1 MSKEMKLIMESWRRS
16 VLTEQEQIQTFGQLR
31 KVIRDYRAMKSGKA
45 AGIAAAELAV
55 EQIPV
60 LSNIYSIWSAAKD
73 AKEMIAA
80 LYGSDD
86 SFVSQ
91 TGLDKLNV
99 DDDVSKIVDDKI
111 ENAFIN
117 DFLESFKNMDDA
129 EPIPDINVAL
139 QDFLSDKFNRK
150 QVKP

>member
-1 MSKEMKLIMESWRRS
+1 MSKQMKVIMENWRRS
-16 VLTEQEQIQTFGQLR
+16 VLSEEKIQTFGELR
-31 KVIRDYRAMKSGKA
+31 SIIRNYRAMKAGKE
-45 AGIAAAELAV
+45 AGIKAAELAV

-60 LSNIYSIWSAAKD
+60 LSNIYSLWSAAKD
-73 AKEMIAA
+73 AKEMITT
-80 LYGSDD
+80 LYGKDD

-117 DFLESFKNMDDA
+117 DFLGTFKDKDDA
-129 EPIPDINVAL
+129 DPIPDINDEL
-139 QDFLSDKFNRK
+139 QKFLATKFNQK
-150 QVKP
+150 QVKT

>member
-1 MSKEMKLIMESWRRS
+1 MSKQMKVIMENWRRS
-16 VLTEQEQIQTFGQLR
+16 VLSEEKIQTFGELR
-31 KVIRDYRAMKSGKA
+31 SIIRNYRAMKAGKE
-45 AGIAAAELAV
+45 AGIKAAELAV

-60 LSNIYSIWSAAKD
+60 LSNIYSLWSAAKD
-73 AKEMIAA
+73 AKEMITT
-80 LYGSDD
+80 LYGKDD

-117 DFLESFKNMDDA
+117 DFLGTFKDKDDA
-129 EPIPDINVAL
+129 DPIPDINDEL
-139 QDFLSDKFNRK
+139 QKFLATKFNQK
-150 QVKP
+150 QVKA

>member
-1 MSKEMKLIMESWRRS
+1 MSKQMKVIMENWRRS
-16 VLTEQEQIQTFGQLR
+16 VLSEEKIQTFGELR
-31 KVIRDYRAMKSGKA
+31 SIIRNYRAMKAGKE
-45 AGIAAAELAV
+45 AGKKAAELAV

-60 LSNIYSIWSAAKD
+60 LSNIYSLWSAAKD
-73 AKEMIAA
+73 AKDMIST
-80 LYGSDD
+80 LYGKDD

-117 DFLESFKNMDDA
+117 DFLSSFKDKDDA
-129 EPIPDINVAL
+129 DPIPDINDEL
-139 QDFLSDKFNRK
+139 QLFLAKKFNQK
-150 QVKP
+150 QVKA

>member
-1 MSKEMKLIMESWRRS
+1 MKVIMENWRKS
-16 VLTEQEQIQTFGQLR
+16 VLVEAEIQTFGELR
-31 KVIRDYRAMKSGKA
+31 KIIRDYRAMKAGVEAGKK
-45 AGIAAAELAV
+45 AAELAV

-73 AKEMIAA
+73 AKEMITT
-80 LYGSDD
+80 LYGKDD

-99 DDDVSKIVDDKI
+99 DDDVSKIVDDKV

-117 DFLESFKNMDDA
+117 DFLESFKDKDDA
-129 EPIPDINVAL
+129 DSIPDINDEL
-139 QDFLSDKFNRK
+139 QLFLAKKFNQK
-150 QVKP
+150 QVKT

>member
-1 MSKEMKLIMESWRRS
+1 MSKQMKVIMENWRKS
-16 VLTEQEQIQTFGQLR
+16 VLVEAEIQTFGELR
-31 KVIRDYRAMKSGKA
+31 KIIRDYRAMKAGVEAGKK
-45 AGIAAAELAV
+45 AAELAV

-73 AKEMIAA
+73 AKEMITT
-80 LYGSDD
+80 LYGKDD

-99 DDDVSKIVDDKI
+99 DDDVSKIVDDKV

-117 DFLESFKNMDDA
+117 DFLESFKDKDDA
-129 EPIPDINVAL
+129 DSIPDINDEL
-139 QDFLSDKFNRK
+139 QLFLAKKFNQK
-150 QVKP
+150 QVKT

>member
-1 MSKEMKLIMESWRRS
+1 WRKS
-16 VLTEQEQIQTFGQLR
+16 VLVEAEIQTFGELR
-31 KVIRDYRAMKSGKA
+31 KIIRDYRAMKAGVEAGKK
-45 AGIAAAELAV
+45 AAELAV

-73 AKEMIAA
+73 AKEMITT
-80 LYGSDD
+80 LYGKDD

-99 DDDVSKIVDDKI
+99 DDDVSKIVDDKV

-117 DFLESFKNMDDA
+117 DFLESFKDKDDA
-129 EPIPDINVAL
+129 DSIPDINDEL
-139 QDFLSDKFNRK
+139 QLFLAKKFNQK
-150 QVKP
+150 QVKT

>member
-1 MSKEMKLIMESWRRS
+1 MSKQMKVIMENWRRS
-16 VLTEQEQIQTFGQLR
+16 VLSEEKIQTFGELR
-31 KVIRDYRAMKSGKA
+31 SIIRNYRAMKAGKE
-45 AGIAAAELAV
+45 AGKKAAELAV

-60 LSNIYSIWSAAKD
+60 LSNIYSLWSAAKD
-73 AKEMIAA
+73 AKEMIST
-80 LYGSDD
+80 LYGKDD

-117 DFLESFKNMDDA
+117 DFLSSFKDKDDA
-129 EPIPDINVAL
+129 DPIPDINDEL
-139 QDFLSDKFNRK
+139 QLFLAKKFNQK
-150 QVKP
+150 QVKA

>member
-1 MSKEMKLIMESWRRS
+1 MSKQMKVIMENWRKS
-16 VLTEQEQIQTFGQLR
+16 VLVEAEIQTFGELR
-31 KVIRDYRAMKSGKA
+31 KIIRDYRAMKAGVEAGKK
-45 AGIAAAELAV
+45 AAELAV

-73 AKEMIAA
+73 AKEMITT
-80 LYGSDD
+80 LYGKDD

-117 DFLESFKNMDDA
+117 DFLSSFKDKDDA
-129 EPIPDINVAL
+129 DPIPDINDEL
-139 QDFLSDKFNRK
+139 QLFLAKKFNQK
-150 QVKP
+150 QVKT

>member
-1 MSKEMKLIMESWRRS
+1 MPS
-16 VLTEQEQIQTFGQLR
+16 T
-31 KVIRDYRAMKSGKA
+31 
-45 AGIAAAELAV
+45 
-55 EQIPV
+55 
-60 LSNIYSIWSAAKD
+60 
-73 AKEMIAA
+73 
-80 LYGSDD
+80 
-86 SFVSQ
+86 
-91 TGLDKLNV
+91 LNV

-150 QVKP
+150 QVKT

>member
-1 MSKEMKLIMESWRRS
+1 MSKQMKVIMENWRKS
-16 VLTEQEQIQTFGQLR
+16 VLVEAEIQTFGELR
-31 KVIRDYRAMKSGKA
+31 KIIRDYRAMKAGVEAGKK
-45 AGIAAAELAV
+45 AAELAV

-73 AKEMIAA
+73 AKEMITT
-80 LYGSDD
+80 LYGKDD

-99 DDDVSKIVDDKI
+99 DDDVSKIVDDKV

-117 DFLESFKNMDDA
+117 DFLESFKDKDDA
-129 EPIPDINVAL
+129 DPIPDINDEL
-139 QDFLSDKFNRK
+139 QLFLAKKFNQK
-150 QVKP
+150 QVKT

>member
-1 MSKEMKLIMESWRRS
+1 MSKQMKVIMENWRRS
-16 VLTEQEQIQTFGQLR
+16 VLVEAEIQTFGELR
-31 KVIRDYRAMKSGKA
+31 KVIRDYRAMRAGTEAGKK
-45 AGIAAAELAV
+45 AAELAI

-60 LSNIYSIWSAAKD
+60 LNNIYSIWSAAKD
-73 AKEMIAA
+73 AKEMITS
-80 LYGSDD
+80 LYGKDD

-117 DFLESFKNMDDA
+117 DFLESFKEKDDA
-129 EPIPDINVAL
+129 DPIPDINDEL
-139 QDFLSDKFNRK
+139 QKFLATKFNEK
-150 QVKP
+150 QVKT

>member
-1 MSKEMKLIMESWRRS
+1 MSKQMKVIMENWRKS
-16 VLTEQEQIQTFGQLR
+16 VLVENQIQTHGELR
-31 KVIRDYRAMKSGKA
+31 KIIRDYRAMKAGVEAGKK
-45 AGIAAAELAV
+45 AAELAV

-73 AKEMIAA
+73 AKEMITT
-80 LYGSDD
+80 LYGKDD

-117 DFLESFKNMDDA
+117 DFLESFKDKDDA
-129 EPIPDINVAL
+129 DPIPDINDEL
-139 QDFLSDKFNRK
+139 QKFLAKKFNEK
-150 QVKP
+150 QVKT